1 MFLVCGNGWVEVAWF
16 HFSSIKLT
24 RHGPSTPLI
33 PHSSQVTLIYFYVF
47 NFTSVT
53 LMIQHFVYPVQTS
66 L

>member
-1 MFLVCGNGWVEVAWF
+1 MFLVCGNSWVEVAWF
-16 HFSSIKLT
+16 QFSSIKLM
-24 RHGPSTPLI
+24 RHDPSAPLI
-33 PHSSQVTLIYFYVF
+33 PHSSQVTLIYSYVF